1 MEYEAFWTLGKSPK
15 QNPPTGRALWL
26 LRVISFGYSPSSPP
40 QLHRI
45 IVQENRQIFSYQEYT
60 LFLTLLCNTHSYIAK
75 RFHMDSR
82 ELLANFITELNRGTL
97 TLCVLSQLTT
107 PQYGYSLLQI
117 LSEKDIALEANTLY
131 PMLRRL
137 ETQGV
142 LESSWNTS
150 ENRPRKFYQL
160 TEEGK
165 TIFTALTN
173 KWKEQ
178 QSHIEALLGEESH
191 A

>member
-1 MEYEAFWTLGKSPK
+1 
-15 QNPPTGRALWL
+15 
-26 LRVISFGYSPSSPP
+26 
-40 QLHRI
+40 
-45 IVQENRQIFSYQEYT
+45 
-60 LFLTLLCNTHSYIAK
+60 
-75 RFHMDSR
+75 MDSS
-82 ELLANFITELNRGTL
+82 ELLINFVTELNRGTL

-117 LSEKDIALEANTLY
+117 LSEKHIELEANTLY
-131 PMLRRL
+131 PPMLRRL

-165 TIFTALTN
+165 AIYTALTN

-178 QSHIEALLGEESH
+178 QSHIDALLGGEESH

>member
-1 MEYEAFWTLGKSPK
+1 
-15 QNPPTGRALWL
+15 
-26 LRVISFGYSPSSPP
+26 
-40 QLHRI
+40 
-45 IVQENRQIFSYQEYT
+45 
-60 LFLTLLCNTHSYIAK
+60 
-75 RFHMDSR
+75 MDSR

-150 ENRPRKFYQL
+150 E
-160 TEEGK
+160 GK
-165 TIFTALTN
+165 TIYTALTN